1 MLFSKSGARK
11 FQGESMVKRSR
22 VRLFAAVAM
31 VFFPALAMA
40 QAWPTKSVK
49 MVVPFAPGG
58 ATDVVARLLAQKLS
72 EEWGQS
78 VVVENRAGAG
88 GNIGG
93 DAVAK
98 SPPDGYTLLM
108 ASGAIVIAGP
118 HMYKSLPYDPARDL
132 VGITNVATGPQVIA
146 VATDVPAKDLREF
159 IAYAKANPKKVNYG
173 SAGIGAQTHL
183 AAENFADSAGIELT
197 HVPYKGE
204 SAAITD
210 LIGGQIQLVT
220 ANLSAAL
227 AFIRDGKI
235 RALAVTS
242 RERNPALPDVPAASE
257 VLPGFENSGWFGL
270 LAPAGTP
277 KEVIDKIYRDSAKI
291 VLSEEFRGRLAQLG
305 MTPVANSPAEFS
317 AANRKESARWE
328 RVIRE
333 RGIEVI

>member
-1 MLFSKSGARK
+1 MTQRLWRIAAALLAVLLPAAAGA
-11 FQGESMVKRSR
+11 QSW
-22 VRLFAAVAM
+22 
-31 VFFPALAMA
+31 PAK
-40 QAWPTKSVK
+40 PVK
-49 MVVPFAPGG
+49 MIVPFAAGG
-58 ATDVVARLLAQKLS
+58 ATDVVARLLAQKLT

-98 SPPDGYTLLM
+98 SPADGYTLLM

-132 VGITNVATGPQVIA
+132 VAITNVATGPQVIA
-146 VATDVPAKDLREF
+146 VGTGVPVKDLGEL

-173 SAGIGAQTHL
+173 SAGIGSQTHL
-183 AAENFADSAGIELT
+183 AAENLAHAAGIELT

-210 LIGGQIQLVT
+210 LMGGQIQLVT
-220 ANLSAAL
+220 ANLSAAI
-227 AFIRDGKI
+227 AFVREGKI

-242 RERNPALPDVPAASE
+242 RERNPALPDVPAAAE

-277 KEVIDKIYRDSAKI
+277 REVIEKVYRDSAKI
-291 VLSEEFRGRLAQLG
+291 ALSEEFRAKLAQLG
-305 MTPVANSPAEFS
+305 MVPVANTPSDF
-317 AANRKESARWE
+317 AASNRRESARWE
-328 RVIRE
+328 RVIKE
-333 RGIEVI
+333 RGIVVN

>member
-1 MLFSKSGARK
+1 MTRLVAR
-11 FQGESMVKRSR
+11 
-22 VRLFAAVAM
+22 LAA
-31 VFFPALAMA
+31 ALLVSLLAHAAFA

-49 MVVPFAPGG
+49 MIVPFAAGG
-58 ATDVVARLLAQKLS
+58 ATDVVARLLAQKLT

-98 SPPDGYTLLM
+98 SPADGYTLLM

-146 VATDVPAKDLREF
+146 VATDVPAKDLREL
-159 IAYAKANPKKVNYG
+159 IAYARANPKKVNFG

-183 AAENFADSAGIELT
+183 AAENFAHAAGIELT

-257 VLPGFENSGWFGL
+257 VLPGFESSGWFGL
-270 LAPAGTP
+270 LAPTGTP
-277 KEVIDKIYRDSAKI
+277 KDIIDKVYRDSAKI
-291 VLSEEFRGRLAQLG
+291 LTSEEFRGKLAQLG
-305 MTPVANSPAEFS
+305 MVPVANTPAEFG
-317 AANRKESARWE
+317 AAIRRESARWE

-333 RGIEVI
+333 RGIVVN